1 MGEHP
6 HVTTVN
12 RMTEALLGGEER
24 ALQEIFT
31 DDVLFHY
38 RGPFPEPGDHTG
50 AGEVAKVIGAIVEA
64 TKGDIDLRQLFCVAT
79 DGWVSEWEHAVLG
92 RNGRHLEFDN
102 AFVYRFDR
110 DRIAEMWMFIGAP
123 PGSESFF
130 TED

>member
-12 RMTEALLGGEER
+12 RMTEAVLGGDQKALEEV
-24 ALQEIFT
+24 FT
-31 DDVLFHY
+31 DDVAFHY
-38 RGPFPEPGDHTG
+38 RGPFPDPGDYTG
-50 AGEVAKVIGAIVEA
+50 PAEVVKVIGAIVEA
-64 TKGDIDLRQLFCVAT
+64 TNGDIDLQQRFCVAT

-92 RNGRHLEFDN
+92 RAGRRLESDN

-130 TED
+130 T

>member
-1 MGEHP
+1 MGENP

-12 RMTEALLGGEER
+12 RMTDAILGGDRSTLEK
-24 ALQEIFT
+24 IFT
-31 DDVLFHY
+31 DDAVFHY
-38 RGPFPEPGDHTG
+38 RGPYPKPGDYTG
-50 AGEVAKVIGAIVEA
+50 AAGVLEVIGAIVEA
-64 TKGDIDLRQLFCVAT
+64 TNGDVDLQQKFCVAT

-92 RNGRHLEFDN
+92 RKGRHLESDN

-130 TED
+130 G

>member
-92 RNGRHLEFDN
+92 RNGRHLESDN

-110 DRIAEMWMFIGAP
+110 DRFAEMWMFIGAP